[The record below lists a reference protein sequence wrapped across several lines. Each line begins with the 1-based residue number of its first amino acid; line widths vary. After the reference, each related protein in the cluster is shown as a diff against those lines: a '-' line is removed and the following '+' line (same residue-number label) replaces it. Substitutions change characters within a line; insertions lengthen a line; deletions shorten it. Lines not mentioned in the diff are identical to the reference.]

1 MERRASVVV
10 YPGVTER
17 HLCPKIV
24 SVTYRTRS
32 QFPVI
37 GRALCAGEAT
47 INETV
52 TLLESILGLNR
63 LLDADQF
70 DVEAALAFLNTLP
83 PAVDAEIGGTIEH
96 ARQCVAA
103 APGGDH
109 KHEAVARY
117 TIKRVALVL
126 ERHLRQ
132 A

>member
-1 MERRASVVV
+1 MERRAGVGL

-47 INETV
+47 IDETV

-70 DVEAALAFLNTLP
+70 DVEVALAFLNTPALRSIPRLTRQSNMHANVWRLP
-83 PAVDAEIGGTIEH
+83 
-96 ARQCVAA
+96 RAA
-103 APGGDH
+103 TTST
-109 KHEAVARY
+109 K
-117 TIKRVALVL
+117 
-126 ERHLRQ
+126 Q
-132 A
+132 